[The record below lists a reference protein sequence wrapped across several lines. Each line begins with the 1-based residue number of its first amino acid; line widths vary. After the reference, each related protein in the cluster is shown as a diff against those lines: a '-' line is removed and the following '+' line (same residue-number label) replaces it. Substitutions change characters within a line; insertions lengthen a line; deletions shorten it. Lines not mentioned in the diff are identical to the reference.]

1 MVLKGVTLFIELHC
15 AGEKGMIFGKMISGF
30 QSLFGDGRKLTRIFV
45 AGALC
50 LLGGLVSSGLAFT
63 MEIDL
68 GWGYN
73 QNPGGNDLSLYNLQ
87 EGSIIQI
94 ILYDSTQASPP
105 GSDAADN
112 FDVYGYYPEGV
123 LLDNNVYDP
132 YSVPE
137 GHVMAYTD
145 TVQVAP
151 SPDGN
156 GNTWWRTVPVFSID
170 GPYDRVY
177 IRVFEVTDFPEGEVV
192 LSYWGISDVVSFDP
206 SQSFGYVFIGPLDN
220 IAATNKN
227 YFEVIP
233 EPGTTALLILG
244 GTGLWAATRR
254 RRLKSNWE

>member
-1 MVLKGVTLFIELHC
+1 
-15 AGEKGMIFGKMISGF
+15 
-30 QSLFGDGRKLTRIFV
+30 
-45 AGALC
+45 
-50 LLGGLVSSGLAFT
+50 
-63 MEIDL
+63 
-68 GWGYN
+68 
-73 QNPGGNDLSLYNLQ
+73 
-87 EGSIIQI
+87 
-94 ILYDSTQASPP
+94 
-105 GSDAADN
+105 
-112 FDVYGYYPEGV
+112 
-123 LLDNNVYDP
+123 
-132 YSVPE
+132 
-137 GHVMAYTD
+137 MAYTD

-192 LSYWGISDVVSFDP
+192 LSYWEVSDVVSFDP
-206 SQSFGYVFIGPLDN
+206 SQSFGYVFIGPWDN
-220 IAATNKN
+220 IEADKQN